1 MLFRRNAENDD
12 TLDYDVP
19 MENEPDNIDES
30 QDTPLHNGQRP
41 SHLSFDPWKKINGM
55 QNVINKL
62 NENIGSIKG
71 QLAGYKVLREKY
83 DALLREKVELEY
95 KVKELGMHIAQLNN
109 VIEGRQDKRSED
121 QEMLGYALRMHPDF
135 LEWYTREK
143 AKNTVNS
150 YEAQIEILKAKIAT
164 IKDN

>member
-1 MLFRRNAENDD
+1 MLFERNRNDD

-41 SHLSFDPWKKINGM
+41 SQLHFDPWKKINGM

-71 QLAGYKVLREKY
+71 QLTGYKMLREKY
-83 DALLREKVELEY
+83 DDLLREKVELEY
-95 KVKELGMHIAQLNN
+95 KVKELGMSIEQLNN
-109 VIEGRQDKRSED
+109 VLEGQHNKRSED

-164 IKDN
+164 IKADA